1 MPNTA
6 GAKKRLRQSEVRRAR
21 NRSTKS
27 ALRTQV
33 KKVRK
38 AVADGDVDTG
48 KAELQEAVKKLDQA
62 AGKRV
67 IHPNRAARLK
77 SRLSKAL
84 NKATA
89 GATAK

>member
-38 AVADGDVDTG
+38 AVTDGDVETG
-48 KAELQEAVKKLDQA
+48 KAEFQAAVKQLDQA
-62 AGKRV
+62 ASKRV

-84 NKATA
+84 KKATA
-89 GATAK
+89 GAAGQ